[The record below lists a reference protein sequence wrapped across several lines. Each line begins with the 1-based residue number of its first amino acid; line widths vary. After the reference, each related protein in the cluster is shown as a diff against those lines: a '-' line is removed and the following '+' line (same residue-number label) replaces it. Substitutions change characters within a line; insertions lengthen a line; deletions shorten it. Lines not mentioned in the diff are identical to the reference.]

1 MDWIWASVGWL
12 TRSDSSCFKV
22 GFFLNKEYIYSYSK
36 QTVVNSI
43 YEGVIKYTTD
53 ISGKCLYDSASWHF
67 HNNHYSNFCPLKIS
81 LWNCDVVFVALSA
94 ALLAT
99 SLLKNTFFNAAD
111 TLRIYK
117 SHLSKN
123 GLQRVPCDID
133 VLSGSKWLD
142 IIRERYVWQ
151 IIAQQ
156 AMYKSCVA
164 LKISTPN

>member
-1 MDWIWASVGWL
+1 M
-12 TRSDSSCFKV
+12 FQN

-99 SLLKNTFFNAAD
+99 SLLKNTFF
-111 TLRIYK
+111 
-117 SHLSKN
+117 
-123 GLQRVPCDID
+123 
-133 VLSGSKWLD
+133 
-142 IIRERYVWQ
+142 
-151 IIAQQ
+151 
-156 AMYKSCVA
+156 
-164 LKISTPN
+164 